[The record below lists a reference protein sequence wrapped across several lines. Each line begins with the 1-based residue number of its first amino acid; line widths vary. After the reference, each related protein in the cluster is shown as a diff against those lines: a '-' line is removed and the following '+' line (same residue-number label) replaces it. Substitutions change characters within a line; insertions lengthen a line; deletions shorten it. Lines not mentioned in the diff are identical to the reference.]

1 VIGRIRPIGCAN
13 ATDARRVDC
22 VERVM
27 WTHRSRGPL
36 RTELSAAVTV
46 AAVLIAG
53 TLAKLGHAWWGFG
66 VMSGLCLAS
75 SAIERL
81 TSSPA

>member
-1 VIGRIRPIGCAN
+1 
-13 ATDARRVDC
+13 
-22 VERVM
+22 M
-27 WTHRSRGPL
+27 WTHRSRGLL

-66 VMSGLCLAS
+66 VMAGLCLAGS
-75 SAIERL
+75 VIERQA
-81 TSSPA
+81 SSRRASPSIA